1 MAPAAWARIG
11 YGAGMPVAVV
21 TDSTA
26 YLPPELVRQRG
37 LTVVPL
43 TVVLNGAEGL
53 EGVETFPD
61 DATRALGGRRVSVS
75 TSRPAPEQFARTYR
89 DLLDA
94 GADAVVSVHLSAEL
108 SGTVEAARLA
118 AAQVGGDR
126 VAVVDS
132 RSTGMGLGFPAL
144 AAAEAAAVGA
154 DLPGV
159 RRAAADAIDRTTIYF
174 YVDTLEFLRRG
185 GRIGAAEALLGTA
198 LSVKP
203 IMHMPDGAIVLKD
216 KVRTASRG
224 VARLVDLAVEAAG
237 DADVDLAVHHLA
249 APQRAEQLLAAL
261 TERLGGRVRS
271 TYVTEAGAV
280 VAAHAG
286 PGLACV
292 VVHRRP
298 GLGGRESGSGPA
310 GAGSVDS
317 GPVGSGPD
325 GEVEAR

>member
-1 MAPAAWARIG
+1 
-11 YGAGMPVAVV
+11 MPVAVV

-26 YLPPELVRQRG
+26 YLPPELVRRHR

-53 EGVETFPD
+53 EGVETQPA
-61 DATRALGGRRVSVS
+61 DATRALSERRVSAS

-89 DLLDA
+89 RLLDE
-94 GADAVVSVHLSAEL
+94 GADGVVSVHLSAGL

-118 AAQVGGDR
+118 AVEVGGR
-126 VAVVDS
+126 VEVVDS
-132 RSTGMGLGFPAL
+132 RSTGMGLGFPAI
-144 AAAEAAAVGA
+144 AAATAAEAGA
-154 DLPGV
+154 DLAGV
-159 RRAAADAIDRTTIYF
+159 RDAAVAAVARTTVWF

-185 GRIGAAEALLGTA
+185 GRINAAEALLGTA

-203 IMHMPDGAIVLKD
+203 IMHMPDGAIVLRE

-237 DADVDLAVHHLA
+237 DDDVDLGVHHLA
-249 APQRAEQLLAAL
+249 APQRAEALLAAL
-261 TERLGGRVRS
+261 TARLGERVRD
-271 TYVTEAGAV
+271 TYVSEAGAV

-292 VVHRRP
+292 VVHRWPR
-298 GLGGRESGSGPA
+298 S
-310 GAGSVDS
+310 
-317 GPVGSGPD
+317 
-325 GEVEAR
+325 

>member
-1 MAPAAWARIG
+1 
-11 YGAGMPVAVV
+11 MPVAVV

-26 YLPPELVRQRG
+26 YLAPELVRRHR

-53 EGVETFPD
+53 EGVETQPA
-61 DATRALGGRRVSVS
+61 DATRALGERRVSAS

-89 DLLDA
+89 RLLDD
-94 GADAVVSVHLSAEL
+94 GADGVVSVHLSAGL

-118 AAQVGGDR
+118 AVDLGGR
-126 VAVVDS
+126 VEVVDS
-132 RSTGMGLGFPAL
+132 RSTGMGLGFPAI
-144 AAAEAAAVGA
+144 AAATAAEAGA
-154 DLPGV
+154 DLAGV
-159 RRAAADAIDRTTIYF
+159 RDAALAAVARTTVWF

-185 GRIGAAEALLGTA
+185 GRINAAEALLGTA

-203 IMHMPDGAIVLKD
+203 IMHMPDGAIVLRE

-237 DADVDLAVHHLA
+237 DDDVDLGVHHLA
-249 APQRAEQLLAAL
+249 APQRAETLLAAL
-261 TERLGGRVRS
+261 STRLGERVHD
-271 TYVTEAGAV
+271 TYVSEAGAV

-298 GLGGRESGSGPA
+298 RS
-310 GAGSVDS
+310 
-317 GPVGSGPD
+317 
-325 GEVEAR
+325 

>member
-1 MAPAAWARIG
+1 
-11 YGAGMPVAVV
+11 MPVAVV

-26 YLPPELVRQRG
+26 YLPSELVRQRR

-43 TVVLNGAEGL
+43 AVVLNGAEGL

-75 TSRPAPEQFARTYR
+75 TSRPSPEQFARTYR
-89 DLLDA
+89 GLLDA
-94 GADAVVSVHLSAEL
+94 GADGVVSVHLSAEL

-118 AAQVGGDR
+118 AAETGGDR

-144 AAAEAAAVGA
+144 AAAGAAAGGA
-154 DLPGV
+154 DLSGV

-185 GRIGAAEALLGTA
+185 GRINAAEALLGTA

-203 IMHMPDGAIVLKD
+203 IMHMPDGAIVLRD

-224 VARLVDLAVEAAG
+224 VARLIDLAVEAAG

-249 APQRAEQLLAAL
+249 APQRAAQLLAAL
-261 TERLGGRVRS
+261 TGRLGDRVRS
-271 TYVTEAGAV
+271 SYVTEAGAV

-292 VVHRRP
+292 VVHRHPGSADARP
-298 GLGGRESGSGPA
+298 ASVDAASGPASGGA
-310 GAGSVDS
+310 GAGSAPTDACF
-317 GPVGSGPD
+317 GAAPAGAPK
-325 GEVEAR
+325 AH

>member
-1 MAPAAWARIG
+1 
-11 YGAGMPVAVV
+11 MPVAVV

-26 YLPPELVRQRG
+26 YLPPELVRRHR

-53 EGVETFPD
+53 EGVETQPA
-61 DATRALGGRRVSVS
+61 DATRALGERRVSAS

-89 DLLDA
+89 RLLDD
-94 GADAVVSVHLSAEL
+94 GADGVVSVHLSAGL

-118 AAQVGGDR
+118 AVEVGGR
-126 VAVVDS
+126 VEVVDS

-144 AAAEAAAVGA
+144 AAATAAEAGA
-154 DLPGV
+154 DLTGV
-159 RRAAADAIDRTTIYF
+159 RDAALAAVARTTVWF

-185 GRIGAAEALLGTA
+185 GRINAAEALLGTA

-203 IMHMPDGAIVLKD
+203 IMHMPDGAIVLRE

-224 VARLVDLAVEAAG
+224 VARLADLAVEAAG
-237 DADVDLAVHHLA
+237 DDDVDLGVHHLA
-249 APQRAEQLLAAL
+249 APQRAEALLAAL
-261 TERLGGRVRS
+261 TARLGERVHD
-271 TYVTEAGAV
+271 TYVSEAGAV

-298 GLGGRESGSGPA
+298 RS
-310 GAGSVDS
+310 
-317 GPVGSGPD
+317 
-325 GEVEAR
+325 

>member
-1 MAPAAWARIG
+1 
-11 YGAGMPVAVV
+11 MPVAVV

-26 YLPPELVRQRG
+26 YLPPELVRAHR

-53 EGVETFPD
+53 EGIETFPA
-61 DATRALGGRRVSVS
+61 DATRVLGGRRVSVS

-89 DLLDA
+89 ELLDA
-94 GADAVVSVHLSAEL
+94 GADAVLSVHLSAEL
-108 SGTVEAARLA
+108 SGTVEAAQLA
-118 AAQVGGDR
+118 AAELGDR
-126 VAVVDS
+126 VEVVDS
-132 RSTGMGLGFPAL
+132 RSTGMGLGFPVL
-144 AAAEAAAVGA
+144 AAATAAAAGA

-159 RRAAADAIDRTTIYF
+159 RQAALDAVDRTTIYF

-185 GRIGAAEALLGTA
+185 GRINAAEALLGTA

-203 IMHMPDGAIVLKD
+203 IMHMPDGAIVVRD

-237 DADVDLAVHHLA
+237 DADVDLGVHHLA
-249 APQRAEQLLAAL
+249 APQRAEQLLEAL
-261 TERLGGRVRS
+261 TERLGERLHD
-271 TYVTEAGAV
+271 TYVSEAGAV

-286 PGLACV
+286 PGLASV

-298 GLGGRESGSGPA
+298 
-310 GAGSVDS
+310 
-317 GPVGSGPD
+317 
-325 GEVEAR
+325 